1 MAAAGGASFFSG
13 AYQDRSRRRFSG
25 DCDTFWEHGGLFS
38 LGRMITITDN
48 ASLQALPFT
57 GKIDRLI
64 AAEGNAEIQ
73 GTAPHDDPV

>member
-1 MAAAGGASFFSG
+1 
-13 AYQDRSRRRFSG
+13 
-25 DCDTFWEHGGLFS
+25 
-38 LGRMITITDN
+38 MITITDN
-48 ASLQALPFT
+48 ASLQTLPFT